1 MASYWSLQSS
11 YPQLPA
17 SDWPSFM
24 HIFINNLSESESI
37 FRQHGSPNL
46 TYADFIVVQS
56 VWGMTQGLIMP
67 LSGYISR

>member
-1 MASYWSLQSS
+1 
-11 YPQLPA
+11 
-17 SDWPSFM
+17 M